1 MPLENNRN
9 IAYRALPPGPAAAQA
24 ARTRR
29 VLVACALTVTAGV
42 VGLMALLDPFGG
54 SDGPD
59 PVAEQIID
67 PSELWIP
74 PIPVSMLPAPSS
86 SFSSF
91 PTDPVYVEP
100 TRAHGG
106 PRTTTGATATT
117 TPRSP
122 SPSPTAQPTPAPDLT
137 VGSSVG
143 LAVAVA
149 PEYRLRH
156 RDFIGRIDR
165 FGSDPTA
172 LERADSTFVV
182 RKGLGRDGC
191 VSLESVNYP
200 GYFLRH
206 RNFIL
211 RLERRDG
218 SSLFSQDATFC
229 AAPTQG
235 GNAIVLESINYPD
248 RALVVHQDGVI
259 HLDQAEGTPWVVRAP
274 L

>member
-1 MPLENNRN
+1 MPHEKNRN
-9 IAYRALPPGPAAAQA
+9 IAYRALPPGPATAQA
-24 ARTRR
+24 ARARR

-42 VGLMALLDPFGG
+42 AGLMALLDPFSG

-59 PVAEQIID
+59 PVAEQVID

-91 PTDPVYVEP
+91 PTNPVYAEP
-100 TRAHGG
+100 TRVHGG
-106 PRTTTGATATT
+106 PRTTKTATSP
-117 TPRSP
+117 PRSP
-122 SPSPTAQPTPAPDLT
+122 SPSPSAQPTPATDLT
-137 VGSSVG
+137 VGSSIG

-149 PEYRLRH
+149 PDYRLRH

-165 FGSDPTA
+165 FGSDPTT

-182 RKGLGRDGC
+182 RRGAGRDGC

-211 RLERRDG
+211 RLDRRDG
-218 SSLFSQDATFC
+218 SQSFDQDATFC
-229 AAPTQG
+229 AAPTRG
-235 GNAIVLESINYPD
+235 GSAIVLEAINYPD
-248 RALVVHQDGVI
+248 RSLVVHQDGVI